1 MVSIALNYIRRDGVA
16 DRIGIGIAGL
26 CLLHCVATLLVVASL
41 ATSLGG
47 LFDPHLHE
55 YGLVFAIVV
64 GAAALGQGFFR
75 HHLLAPAAIG
85 AAGIA
90 IMAIALALPH
100 GAAEAG
106 LTMVGVLILAL
117 GHFLNYRASR

>member
-1 MVSIALNYIRRDGVA
+1 MVSIALNYIRRDGLA

-55 YGLVFAIVV
+55 YGLVFAIIV
-64 GAAALGQGFFR
+64 GAVALCQGYFR
-75 HHLLAPAAIG
+75 HYLRAPAAIG
-85 AAGIA
+85 TLGIV
-90 IMAIALALPH
+90 IMAIALGMPH
-100 GAAEAG
+100 SATEAW
-106 LTMVGVLILAL
+106 LTMVGVSILAL